1 MIGVPKR
8 SHEKMYPIMQGLHDC
23 PESELSFQVI
33 GPELQVPCLLIHD
46 LKDRYIPAAD
56 SEQVKLT
63 IAGAKLMQTTGLGHM
78 RILQDENVVQRIVAF
93 IQQK

>member
-1 MIGVPKR
+1 MIAMK
-8 SHEKMYPIMQGLHDC
+8 
-23 PESELSFQVI
+23 